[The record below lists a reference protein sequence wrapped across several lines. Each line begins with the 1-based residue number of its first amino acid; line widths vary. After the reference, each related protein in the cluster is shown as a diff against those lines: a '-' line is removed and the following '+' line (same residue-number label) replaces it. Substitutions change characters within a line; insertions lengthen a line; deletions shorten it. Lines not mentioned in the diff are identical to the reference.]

1 MEYITLYENKL
12 KSNPYFSELK
22 EYIDFK
28 EYAQNNIK
36 NLNVRDSLDK
46 KKIQSLYFVSIILDI
61 HSNVL
66 VNYYNYNTE
75 TKRHLFYLL
84 ITTQLMKDFL
94 TNIEILVDKE
104 KQKEMFKMFISLD
117 VDVDVDEK
125 DRHNHKHQNILKQI
139 IRYLE

>member
-1 MEYITLYENKL
+1 MEYITLYENNL
-12 KSNPYFSELK
+12 KSNPYFNELT

-66 VNYYNYNTE
+66 ANYYKTDKKE
-75 TKRHLFYLL
+75 TKRHLFHLL

-104 KQKEMFKMFISLD
+104 KQKEIFKRFISLD
-117 VDVDVDEK
+117 ETDSD
-125 DRHNHKHQNILKQI
+125 NHKHQNILKQI

>member
-28 EYAQNNIK
+28 EYTQNNIK

-117 VDVDVDEK
+117 VDEK